1 MLKKIAIA
9 LIILGLA
16 GLVGA
21 VSAKLIIVQG
31 NIAGISPSGFCQG
44 ADVFLLLAISLLILD
59 KNS

>member
-1 MLKKIAIA
+1 MLKKMAVAAI
-9 LIILGLA
+9 IVGFA
-16 GLVGA
+16 GLIVG
-21 VSAKLIIVQG
+21 VFAKFIVQA